1 MAGEALSRVPDVQI
15 DGDGVFKYVLVR
27 VRGAG
32 APAKDVV
39 RGHGWAEYHADL
51 FERTAEELARY
62 GLSCECLGGGR
73 LSHRPE
79 ERKIHV
85 YGYSVGFGRAD
96 HAVTTEKLK
105 AEYPD
110 YEITWADEG
119 DCGWQDV
126 GTSAYGW
133 VRGRASLATWG
144 MGPHSDHTVGT
155 DLGWFLVTTS
165 PPAKTAA
172 TAWLRSP
179 EMREAAA
186 TCEIRTWYHLSGN
199 CESTQGGHRQ
209 HQLLGSEDGRQWGR
223 MGSSAPMAGTE
234 PPAPCHPVCLFHTPH
249 TELVRPGGPSSS
261 PQSWQGSICSF
272 GYPRMPCTKGTLG
285 LPSGLNQTEQPVLR
299 LAVALKDEVV
309 GLWQSPERSS
319 AGWHQLVAYP
329 GRITE
334 QFQLIFS
341 LTQPSTCGAEVALDD
356 IMFRNCGLS
365 EVEQQ
370 VCEAQESRC
379 RRGSCLAQH
388 RFCDG
393 TDDCGDSSDEDVV
406 QCENFTHCSFDHNLC
421 GWEEVAGSLVWGRNT
436 SLNLGTSYGIPTRD
450 HSNNSRTGFFLH
462 MGSGPTAQAGGT
474 AQLSSPT
481 FQATNSCSL
490 VLYCHLH
497 GSATSKLSISYVTNF
512 TKHLMRERTG
522 DLGSCWVRERVDFNL
537 TDPFK
542 VLIEGVAGSGGTV
555 AIDDLILSQ
564 GCVKEQGEPV
574 VMLPSQ
580 AGARPCTADEM
591 ACDSGDCIAAELA
604 CDFADTCADGSD
616 EKHCGTFL
624 ALQTGEGQM
633 VGPAKAR
640 TPPLGP
646 SGPACT
652 MEMTYHIHSDTQGFL
667 AISVTDHTTGTTQL
681 AWQTQGRGSTTRGR
695 VRVPLGERSRPFQ
708 VELLALVD
716 LQGSE
721 SVGVD
726 NVTFEQ
732 CYLNMVLPT
741 AAELSCNFETG
752 LCGWYQDL
760 SSDFKWVHSTGQGQG
775 SDHTTGSG
783 YFLSVDPSVP
793 WSHGQ
798 RAQLLTS
805 LQEPATAPRCL
816 SFWYRLAGPQIG
828 TLNLKLWLEG
838 GEEVVLWTHRGTQGS
853 IWHRA
858 WATLPAT
865 GQQRYQVAFEVL
877 HDGFLGDVG
886 LDDITQTVG
895 PCGAELSCTFEVESC
910 GLAASGKGTWQRQSN
925 GTGTT
930 AGPVADH
937 TTGTAAGLPNPGE
950 VPKLGRLLDL
960 VGGKPSPSC
969 SLVLPSRAGQ
979 GLQHRGFSP
988 PGHYMVVN
996 TGRVS
1001 LPAGHT
1007 AALTSQPYQPSVSA
1021 QCLAFWYQLSTGTPG
1036 SLRVFVEQSTVRR
1049 KVLSMSTMEGSNW
1062 HRSQI
1067 TIQPDGNWQVMFE
1080 AVGAG
1085 GDHGYIA
1092 LDDLHVSDGACPE
1105 PASCDFEQDTCGW
1118 SSPLDPRLHSLAWGW
1133 KSGITLAK
1141 YPGPEQDHTLGTRNG
1156 HYMHF
1161 DTSVLGARGT
1171 SALLES
1177 PPLPAA
1183 TDSCL
1188 RFWYHMDIPEHL
1200 CEHCKGR
1207 EEIPSLGLIYESGGL
1222 SLPTRGPWTLC
1233 FSSSWAVSMA
1243 HSFWVLPS
1251 QQRMAWL
1258 GGLGG
1263 SCGLGAAASGEL
1275 RVTLQGAA
1283 GQRTVWSVAGH
1294 RSRGWQGAVVP
1305 VQSPSEFQVS
1315 GATLGCRVSPGVH
1328 QRLRPHLPPQMSFEI
1343 TTRRWPMEGTVALDD
1358 IMYSAGVGCHS
1369 SLESPVEEKPSGNF
1383 VAEIVLSLLLALL
1396 IVGLVAAGGWYCL
1409 KQRGAPSRT
1418 PTASNSPQGFD
1429 NITFRD
1435 VRTG

>member
-1 MAGEALSRVPDVQI
+1 HACPPCRVFSPIVSLIARTILPSGSVVVNSCSSAAEQLCNFVCDCSDCSDENQC
-15 DGDGVFKYVLVR
+15 GYLRGSAVL
-27 VRGAG
+27 GT
-32 APAKDVV
+32 PFTCD
-39 RGHGWAEYHADL
+39 
-51 FERTAEELARY
+51 FED
-62 GLSCECLGGGR
+62 S
-73 LSHRPE
+73 
-79 ERKIHV
+79 
-85 YGYSVGFGRAD
+85 
-96 HAVTTEKLK
+96 
-105 AEYPD
+105 
-110 YEITWADEG
+110 
-119 DCGWQDV
+119 DCGWQDM
-126 GTSAYGW
+126 GTSTYGW

-155 DLGWFLVTTS
+155 DLGWFLVTMS
-165 PPAKTAA
+165 PPAKTVA

-186 TCEIRTWYHLSGN
+186 TCEIRTWYHLSG
-199 CESTQGGHRQ
+199 
-209 HQLLGSEDGRQWGR
+209 
-223 MGSSAPMAGTE
+223 
-234 PPAPCHPVCLFHTPH
+234 
-249 TELVRPGGPSSS
+249 
-261 PQSWQGSICSF
+261 SW
-272 GYPRMPCTKGTLG
+272 
-285 LPSGLNQTEQPVLR
+285 LNQTERPVLR
-299 LAVALKDEVV
+299 LAVAHKDEVV
-309 GLWQSPERSS
+309 ELWQSPECSRE
-319 AGWHQLVAYP
+319 GWHQLVAYP
-329 GRITE
+329 GRIME

-341 LTQPSTCGAEVALDD
+341 LTQPPTCGAEVALDD
-356 IMFRNCGLS
+356 IMFRNCGLP
-365 EVEQQ
+365 EVGQQ
-370 VCEAQESRC
+370 ACGAQERRC
-379 RRGSCLAQH
+379 HRGSCLAQR

-393 TDDCGDSSDEDVV
+393 TDDCGDNSDEGTA
-406 QCENFTHCSFDHNLC
+406 QCKNFTYCSFDYDLC
-421 GWEEVAGSLVWGRNT
+421 GWEMVAGPPVWGRNT
-436 SLNLGTSYGIPTRD
+436 SLNLGTSYSIPTRD
-450 HSNNSRTGFFLH
+450 HSNNSRAGFFLH
-462 MGSGPTAQAGGT
+462 VSSDPTAQAGGT

-497 GSATSKLSISYVTNF
+497 GSATSNLSISYVTNS

-522 DLGSCWVRERVDFNL
+522 DLGSCWVRERVDFNV

-564 GCVKEQGEPV
+564 GCVKEQGELMSSVPHPAPPLV
-574 VMLPSQ
+574 TLPSQ
-580 AGARPCTADEM
+580 AGASPCAADEV

-616 EKHCGTFL
+616 EKRCGTTTFESGAGGWHDVSVGRLRWGLQKVTESDIFLTVFLCPGTFL
-624 ALQTGEGQM
+624 ALQAGEGQM

-640 TPPLGP
+640 SAPLGP

-652 MEMTYHIHSDTQGFL
+652 MEMSYHIHSDPQGFL
-667 AISVTDHTTGTTQL
+667 AISVTDHTTGTIQMV
-681 AWQTQGRGSTTRGR
+681 WQTQGRGSTTGGR
-695 VRVPLGERSRPFQ
+695 VHVPLGERSRPFQ
-708 VELLALVD
+708 VELLALAD
-716 LQGSE
+716 LQGSA
-721 SVGVD
+721 SVSVD
-726 NVTFEQ
+726 NVTFKQ
-732 CYLNMVLPT
+732 CYLDVVSPT
-741 AAELSCNFETG
+741 AAELSCNFERG
-752 LCGWYQDL
+752 MCGWYQDL

-783 YFLSVDPSVP
+783 YFLSVDLSVP

-805 LQEPATAPRCL
+805 RQEPAAAPRCL

-828 TLNLKLWLEG
+828 TLNLLLWPEG
-838 GEEVVLWTHRGTQGS
+838 GEEVVLWTRRGSQGS

-858 WATLPAT
+858 WATLPST
-865 GQQRYQVAFEVL
+865 GQQRYQVRTRPPMSLAPAKHKVSDTAAWGQVAFEVL

-886 LDDITQTVG
+886 LDDITQTAG
-895 PCGAELSCTFEVESC
+895 PCGAKLSCSFEVEGC

-937 TTGTAAGLPNPGE
+937 TTGTAAG
-950 VPKLGRLLDL
+950 
-960 VGGKPSPSC
+960 
-969 SLVLPSRAGQ
+969 
-979 GLQHRGFSP
+979 
-988 PGHYMVVN
+988 HYMVVN

-1001 LPAGHT
+1001 LPAGHM

-1036 SLRVFVEQSTVRR
+1036 SLRVFVEQSGVRR

-1062 HRSQI
+1062 HRSHV
-1067 TIQPDGNWQVMFE
+1067 TVQPNGDWQVVFE

-1092 LDDLHVSDGACPE
+1092 LDDLHVSEGACPK

-1118 SSPLDPRLHSLAWGW
+1118 SSPLDPRLRSFAWGW

-1200 CEHCKGR
+1200 C
-1207 EEIPSLGLIYESGGL
+1207 
-1222 SLPTRGPWTLC
+1222 
-1233 FSSSWAVSMA
+1233 
-1243 HSFWVLPS
+1243 
-1251 QQRMAWL
+1251 
-1258 GGLGG
+1258 
-1263 SCGLGAAASGEL
+1263 SGEL
-1275 RVTLQGAA
+1275 RVMLQGTA

-1315 GATLGCRVSPGVH
+1315 GATLGCRVSPGMH
-1328 QRLRPHLPPQMSFEI
+1328 QPPTPYLPPQISFEI
-1343 TTRRWPMEGTVALDD
+1343 TTRRWPMQGTVALDD
-1358 IMYSAGVGCHS
+1358 IMYSTRVGCHS
-1369 SLESPVEEKPSGNF
+1369 SPESPKPSGSFGSF
-1383 VAEIVLSLLLALL
+1383 VAEVVLSVLLALV
-1396 IVGLVAAGGWYCL
+1396 IVALVAAGGWYWL
-1409 KQRGAPSRT
+1409 KQRRLASRT
-1418 PTASNSPQGFD
+1418 PTESNSSQGFD

-1435 VRTG
+1435 

>member
-1 MAGEALSRVPDVQI
+1 MPNSLRVFSPIVSPI
-15 DGDGVFKYVLVR
+15 ARTVLPSGSV
-27 VRGAG
+27 VVNSCSSAAEQLCNFICDCSDCSDENQCGYLRGSAVLG
-32 APAKDVV
+32 TPFTCD
-39 RGHGWAEYHADL
+39 
-51 FERTAEELARY
+51 FED
-62 GLSCECLGGGR
+62 S
-73 LSHRPE
+73 
-79 ERKIHV
+79 
-85 YGYSVGFGRAD
+85 
-96 HAVTTEKLK
+96 
-105 AEYPD
+105 
-110 YEITWADEG
+110 

-126 GTSAYGW
+126 GTSTYGW
-133 VRGRASLATWG
+133 VRGRASLAMWG

-155 DLGWFLVTTS
+155 DLGWFLVTMS
-165 PPAKTAA
+165 PPAKTTA

-186 TCEIRTWYHLSGN
+186 TCEIRTWYHLSGR
-199 CESTQGGHRQ
+199 CESTQG
-209 HQLLGSEDGRQWGR
+209 
-223 MGSSAPMAGTE
+223 
-234 PPAPCHPVCLFHTPH
+234 
-249 TELVRPGGPSSS
+249 
-261 PQSWQGSICSF
+261 
-272 GYPRMPCTKGTLG
+272 
-285 LPSGLNQTEQPVLR
+285 LNQTERPVLR
-299 LAVALKDEVV
+299 LAVAHRDEVV
-309 GLWQSPERSS
+309 ELWQSPERSRE
-319 AGWHQLVAYP
+319 GWHQLIAYP
-329 GRITE
+329 GRIME

-341 LTQPSTCGAEVALDD
+341 LTQPPTCGAEVALDD
-356 IMFRNCGLS
+356 IMFRNCGLP
-365 EVEQQ
+365 EVGQQ
-370 VCEAQESRC
+370 ACRAQESRC
-379 RRGSCLAQH
+379 QRGSCLAQR

-393 TDDCGDSSDEDVV
+393 TDDCGDNSDEGTAH
-406 QCENFTHCSFDHNLC
+406 CKNFTRCSFDYDLC
-421 GWEEVAGSLVWGRNT
+421 GWETAAGPPVWGRNT
-436 SLNLGTSYGIPTRD
+436 SLNLGTSYSIPTRD
-450 HSNNSRTGFFLH
+450 HSNNSRAGFFLH
-462 MGSGPTAQAGGT
+462 VSSDPTAQAGGT

-497 GSATSKLSISYVTNF
+497 GSATSSLSISYVTNS
-512 TKHLMRERTG
+512 TRHLMRERTG
-522 DLGSCWVRERVDFNL
+522 DLGSCWVRERVDFNV

-564 GCVKEQGEPV
+564 GCVKEQGTTTFE
-574 VMLPSQ
+574 SG
-580 AGARPCTADEM
+580 AGGWHDVSVGRLRWGLQKVTE
-591 ACDSGDCIAAELA
+591 
-604 CDFADTCADGSD
+604 SD
-616 EKHCGTFL
+616 IFFTGTFL

-633 VGPAKAR
+633 MGPAKAR
-640 TPPLGP
+640 SPLLGP

-652 MEMTYHIHSDTQGFL
+652 MEMSYHIHSDHQGFL
-667 AISVTDHTTGTTQL
+667 AISVADHTAGTTQL
-681 AWQTQGRGSTTRGR
+681 VWQTQHRGSTTGGH

-716 LQGSE
+716 LQGSA

-732 CYLNMVLPT
+732 CYLDVVSPT
-741 AAELSCNFETG
+741 AAELSCNFERG
-752 LCGWYQDL
+752 MCGWYQDL

-783 YFLSVDPSVP
+783 YFLSVDSSVP

-798 RAQLLTS
+798 RALLLS
-805 LQEPATAPRCL
+805 SHQELATAPRCL

-828 TLNLKLWLEG
+828 TLNLKLWPEG
-838 GEEVVLWTHRGTQGS
+838 GEEVVLWTCRGNQGS

-858 WATLPAT
+858 WATLPST
-865 GQQRYQVAFEVL
+865 GQQRYRVAFEVL

-886 LDDITQTVG
+886 LDDITQTAG
-895 PCGAELSCTFEVESC
+895 PCGAKLSCSFEVEGC

-937 TTGTAAGLPNPGE
+937 TTGTTA
-950 VPKLGRLLDL
+950 
-960 VGGKPSPSC
+960 
-969 SLVLPSRAGQ
+969 
-979 GLQHRGFSP
+979 
-988 PGHYMVVN
+988 GHYMVVN
-996 TGRVS
+996 TGRLS

-1007 AALTSQPYQPSVSA
+1007 AALTSQPYQPSMSA
-1021 QCLAFWYQLSTGTPG
+1021 QCLAFWYQLSAGTPG
-1036 SLRVFVEQSTVRR
+1036 SLRVFVEQSRVRR

-1062 HRSQI
+1062 HRSHV
-1067 TIQPDGNWQVMFE
+1067 TIQPDGDWQVVFE

-1092 LDDLHVSDGACPE
+1092 LDDLHVSEGACPK

-1200 CEHCKGR
+1200 
-1207 EEIPSLGLIYESGGL
+1207 S
-1222 SLPTRGPWTLC
+1222 
-1233 FSSSWAVSMA
+1233 
-1243 HSFWVLPS
+1243 
-1251 QQRMAWL
+1251 
-1258 GGLGG
+1258 
-1263 SCGLGAAASGEL
+1263 SGEL
-1275 RVTLQGAA
+1275 RVTLHGAA
-1283 GQRTVWSVAGH
+1283 GQRTVWSVPGH

-1305 VQSPSEFQVS
+1305 VQSPSEFQI
-1315 GATLGCRVSPGVH
+1315 
-1328 QRLRPHLPPQMSFEI
+1328 SFEI

-1358 IMYSAGVGCHS
+1358 IMYSARVGCHS
-1369 SLESPVEEKPSGNF
+1369 SPESPVEEKPSGSF
-1383 VAEIVLSLLLALL
+1383 VAEVALSALLALV
-1396 IVGLVAAGGWYCL
+1396 IVALVAAGGWYWL
-1409 KQRGAPSRT
+1409 KQRRLASRT
-1418 PTASNSPQGFD
+1418 PTENNSSQGFD

-1435 VRTG
+1435 DKVIISPREGDES

>member
-1 MAGEALSRVPDVQI
+1 MTAGRQAMLALLVLLGHVCPPSPAAGTMPSSLQ
-15 DGDGVFKYVLVR
+15 VFSPIVSLIARTVLPSGSV
-27 VRGAG
+27 VVNSCSSAAEQLCNFVCDCSDCSDENQCGYLRGSAVLG
-32 APAKDVV
+32 TPFTCD
-39 RGHGWAEYHADL
+39 
-51 FERTAEELARY
+51 FED
-62 GLSCECLGGGR
+62 S
-73 LSHRPE
+73 
-79 ERKIHV
+79 
-85 YGYSVGFGRAD
+85 
-96 HAVTTEKLK
+96 
-105 AEYPD
+105 
-110 YEITWADEG
+110 

-126 GTSAYGW
+126 GTSTYGW
-133 VRGRASLATWG
+133 VRGRASLAMWG

-155 DLGWFLVTTS
+155 DLGWFLVTMS
-165 PPAKTAA
+165 PPAKTTA

-186 TCEIRTWYHLSGN
+186 TCEIRTWYHLSGR
-199 CESTQGGHRQ
+199 CESTQG
-209 HQLLGSEDGRQWGR
+209 
-223 MGSSAPMAGTE
+223 
-234 PPAPCHPVCLFHTPH
+234 
-249 TELVRPGGPSSS
+249 
-261 PQSWQGSICSF
+261 
-272 GYPRMPCTKGTLG
+272 
-285 LPSGLNQTEQPVLR
+285 LNQTERPVLR
-299 LAVALKDEVV
+299 LAVAHRDEVV
-309 GLWQSPERSS
+309 ELWQSPERSRE
-319 AGWHQLVAYP
+319 GWHQLIAYP
-329 GRITE
+329 GRIME

-341 LTQPSTCGAEVALDD
+341 LTQPPTCGAEVALDD
-356 IMFRNCGLS
+356 IMFRNCGLP
-365 EVEQQ
+365 EVGQQ
-370 VCEAQESRC
+370 ACRAQESRC
-379 RRGSCLAQH
+379 QRGSCLAQR

-393 TDDCGDSSDEDVV
+393 TDDCGDNSDEGTAH
-406 QCENFTHCSFDHNLC
+406 CKNFTHCSFDFDLC
-421 GWEEVAGSLVWGRNT
+421 GWETAAGPPVWGRNT
-436 SLNLGTSYGIPTRD
+436 SLNLGTSYSIPTRD
-450 HSNNSRTGFFLH
+450 HSNNSRAGFFLH
-462 MGSGPTAQAGGT
+462 VSSDPTAQAGGT

-497 GSATSKLSISYVTNF
+497 GSATSSLSISYVTNS

-522 DLGSCWVRERVDFNL
+522 DLGSCWVRERVDFNV

-564 GCVKEQGEPV
+564 GCVKEQEKPLV
-574 VMLPSQ
+574 TLPSQ
-580 AGARPCTADEM
+580 AHASPCAADEV

-616 EKHCGTFL
+616 EERCGTTTFESGAGGWHDVSVGRLRWGLQKVTESDIFLTGTFL

-633 VGPAKAR
+633 MGPAKAR
-640 TPPLGP
+640 SPLLGP

-652 MEMTYHIHSDTQGFL
+652 MEMSYHIHSDPQGFL
-667 AISVTDHTTGTTQL
+667 AINVADHTAGTTQL
-681 AWQTQGRGSTTRGR
+681 VWQTQHLGSTTGGH

-716 LQGSE
+716 LQGSA

-732 CYLNMVLPT
+732 CYLDVVSPT
-741 AAELSCNFETG
+741 AAELSCNFERG
-752 LCGWYQDL
+752 MCGWYQDL

-783 YFLSVDPSVP
+783 YFLSVDSSVP

-798 RAQLLTS
+798 RALLLS
-805 LQEPATAPRCL
+805 SHQELATAPRCL

-828 TLNLKLWLEG
+828 TLNLKLLPEG
-838 GEEVVLWTHRGTQGS
+838 GEEVVLWTCRGTQGS

-858 WATLPAT
+858 WATLPST
-865 GQQRYQVAFEVL
+865 GQKRYRVAFEVL

-886 LDDITQTVG
+886 LDDITQTAG
-895 PCGAELSCTFEVESC
+895 PCGAKLSCSFEVEGC

-937 TTGTAAGLPNPGE
+937 TTGTTA
-950 VPKLGRLLDL
+950 
-960 VGGKPSPSC
+960 
-969 SLVLPSRAGQ
+969 
-979 GLQHRGFSP
+979 
-988 PGHYMVVN
+988 GHYMVVN
-996 TGRVS
+996 TGRLS

-1007 AALTSQPYQPSVSA
+1007 AALTSQPYQPSMSA
-1021 QCLAFWYQLSTGTPG
+1021 QCLAFWYQLSAGTPG
-1036 SLRVFVEQSTVRR
+1036 SLRVFVEQSRVRR

-1062 HRSQI
+1062 HRSHV
-1067 TIQPDGNWQVMFE
+1067 TIQPDGDWQVVFE

-1085 GDHGYIA
+1085 GHHGYIA
-1092 LDDLHVSDGACPE
+1092 LDDLHVSEGACPK

-1200 CEHCKGR
+1200 
-1207 EEIPSLGLIYESGGL
+1207 S
-1222 SLPTRGPWTLC
+1222 
-1233 FSSSWAVSMA
+1233 
-1243 HSFWVLPS
+1243 
-1251 QQRMAWL
+1251 
-1258 GGLGG
+1258 
-1263 SCGLGAAASGEL
+1263 SGEL
-1275 RVTLQGAA
+1275 RVTLRGAA
-1283 GQRTVWSVAGH
+1283 GQRTVWSVPGH

-1305 VQSPSEFQVS
+1305 VQSPSEFQI
-1315 GATLGCRVSPGVH
+1315 
-1328 QRLRPHLPPQMSFEI
+1328 SFEI

-1358 IMYSAGVGCHS
+1358 IMYSARVGCHS
-1369 SLESPVEEKPSGNF
+1369 SPESPVEEKPSGSF
-1383 VAEIVLSLLLALL
+1383 VAEVALSVLLALV
-1396 IVGLVAAGGWYCL
+1396 IVALVAAGGWYWL
-1409 KQRGAPSRT
+1409 KQRRLASRT
-1418 PTASNSPQGFD
+1418 PTEDNSSQGFD

-1435 VRTG
+1435 DKVIISPREGDES